1 MFSKEIY
8 INRRAELLRRMS
20 GQGGIAIFPGNADA
34 PANYRGNDYKF
45 RQESTFLYFWGID
58 QPFYAAVL
66 DLDTGGETIFAD
78 DVDID
83 DIVWMGPQPSVRSI
97 AESVGVGERSGAA
110 AGEVS
115 APYAGFA
122 DYVKKAVAQGRKVH
136 FLPQSRY
143 YNCLLLSS
151 LLNIDA
157 EELNRRLPASKVA
170 SEPLARAVIG
180 MRLVKQECEIEEIDK
195 SCDLGI
201 RMHTAAREGCVPG
214 VLEQSIVGRMDG
226 ITLSEGWGVSFTTI
240 LSQNGETHSAS
251 DFTRTYPCSGKF
263 TTKQREIYDIV
274 HQCNEFA
281 FSMVRPGISYRE
293 VHIATVTRML
303 EGLKSLGIVNGDPA
317 QMAADGIGGL
327 FMPHGL
333 GHNMGI
339 DVHDMEDIGENL
351 VGYDDD
357 QKREGGIGLANLRM
371 ARRLVPGN
379 VVTDEPGI
387 YFIPDLIAQWK
398 RDSLDGGRVNYA
410 LLEREYLDF
419 GGIRLEDDVLVTAEG
434 ARRLGS
440 SRLPIASSDIEEL
453 MK

>member
-157 EELNRRLPASKVA
+157 EELSRRLPASKVA

-180 MRLVKQECEIEEIDK
+180 MRLVKQECEIE
-195 SCDLGI
+195 
-201 RMHTAAREGCVPG
+201 
-214 VLEQSIVGRMDG
+214 
-226 ITLSEGWGVSFTTI
+226 
-240 LSQNGETHSAS
+240 
-251 DFTRTYPCSGKF
+251 
-263 TTKQREIYDIV
+263 
-274 HQCNEFA
+274 
-281 FSMVRPGISYRE
+281 
-293 VHIATVTRML
+293 
-303 EGLKSLGIVNGDPA
+303 
-317 QMAADGIGGL
+317 
-327 FMPHGL
+327 
-333 GHNMGI
+333 
-339 DVHDMEDIGENL
+339 
-351 VGYDDD
+351 
-357 QKREGGIGLANLRM
+357 
-371 ARRLVPGN
+371 
-379 VVTDEPGI
+379 
-387 YFIPDLIAQWK
+387 
-398 RDSLDGGRVNYA
+398 
-410 LLEREYLDF
+410 
-419 GGIRLEDDVLVTAEG
+419 
-434 ARRLGS
+434 
-440 SRLPIASSDIEEL
+440 
-453 MK
+453 

>member
-157 EELNRRLPASKVA
+157 QELNRRLPASKVA

-195 SCDLGI
+195 SCNLGI

-240 LSQNGETHSAS
+240 LSQNGETLHNHRHDQIITPGRLLLVDAGAEINTHYAS

-327 FMPHGL
+327 FM
-333 GHNMGI
+333 
-339 DVHDMEDIGENL
+339 
-351 VGYDDD
+351 
-357 QKREGGIGLANLRM
+357 
-371 ARRLVPGN
+371 
-379 VVTDEPGI
+379 
-387 YFIPDLIAQWK
+387 
-398 RDSLDGGRVNYA
+398 
-410 LLEREYLDF
+410 
-419 GGIRLEDDVLVTAEG
+419 
-434 ARRLGS
+434 
-440 SRLPIASSDIEEL
+440 
-453 MK
+453 